1 VPRFDRQGSP
11 RPRFYSTIRFFI
23 LQVIPPYRK
32 HNDGM
37 GRQKLFTREDV
48 LDKTIPMFWKHGYA
62 ETKVQNLEQATGVNK
77 SGLYAEFGSKEDLFV
92 ASLNR
97 YLKVVHE
104 RGTLTKQPLGWDN
117 VEDFLKLCHGSWG
130 QKGCFSVNSMR
141 EFSDLPL
148 GARESMIESVMQFKK
163 QLVRNLSASRQ
174 RSGDNDVLASLIIT
188 FFCGICVEQNLNP
201 SERQIASKIENFM
214 QLIRTR

>member
-1 VPRFDRQGSP
+1 
-11 RPRFYSTIRFFI
+11 
-23 LQVIPPYRK
+23 
-32 HNDGM
+32 M

-48 LDKTIPMFWKHGYA
+48 LDKTIPMFWKHGFA
-62 ETKVQNLEQATGVNK
+62 DTKVQDLEQSTGVNK
-77 SGLYAEFGSKEDLFV
+77 SGLYAEFGSKEELFV

-117 VEDFLKLCHGSWG
+117 IEDFLKLCHGSWG

-148 GARESMIESVMQFKK
+148 GAREIMIESVMQFKK
-163 QLVRNLSASRQ
+163 QLERNLSASRH
-174 RSGDNDVLASLIIT
+174 RRRDNDALASLIVT

-201 SERQIASKIENFM
+201 SEKQIAKKIGHFM
-214 QLIRTR
+214 HLIRSW